1 MNEWYVK
8 SLRLLTEQE
17 CFIFLNKDIS
27 FKEILKDTQ
36 IQQLKDTYKIYI
48 TDTISS
54 WISIISIQK
63 IFYDQK
69 KKSNFVNNLKSG
81 KSLLSSEKFIFWH
94 LQMFP
99 SRSLQFMIQ
108 KQCISFEK
116 ELGKE

>member
-48 TDTISS
+48 T
-54 WISIISIQK
+54 IIIYITNIKFNNFFLNFYNINTK

-69 KKSNFVNNLKSG
+69 KKNQ
-81 KSLLSSEKFIFWH
+81 IT
-94 LQMFP
+94 
-99 SRSLQFMIQ
+99 
-108 KQCISFEK
+108 
-116 ELGKE
+116 

>member
-48 TDTISS
+48 T
-54 WISIISIQK
+54 IIIYITNIRYNFFLNFYNINTK

-69 KKSNFVNNLKSG
+69 KKIK
-81 KSLLSSEKFIFWH
+81 
-94 LQMFP
+94 
-99 SRSLQFMIQ
+99 
-108 KQCISFEK
+108 
-116 ELGKE
+116 

>member
-8 SLRLLTEQE
+8 NLRLLTEQE

-48 TDTISS
+48 T
-54 WISIISIQK
+54 IIIYITNIRYNFFLNFYNINTK

-69 KKSNFVNNLKSG
+69 KKIK
-81 KSLLSSEKFIFWH
+81 
-94 LQMFP
+94 
-99 SRSLQFMIQ
+99 
-108 KQCISFEK
+108 
-116 ELGKE
+116 

>member
-8 SLRLLTEQE
+8 SLRLLIEQE

-48 TDTISS
+48 T
-54 WISIISIQK
+54 IIIYITNIRYNFFLNFYNINTK

-69 KKSNFVNNLKSG
+69 KKIK
-81 KSLLSSEKFIFWH
+81 
-94 LQMFP
+94 
-99 SRSLQFMIQ
+99 
-108 KQCISFEK
+108 
-116 ELGKE
+116 

>member
-48 TDTISS
+48 T
-54 WISIISIQK
+54 IIIYITNIRYNFFLNFYNINTK

-69 KKSNFVNNLKSG
+69 KNQ
-81 KSLLSSEKFIFWH
+81 IT
-94 LQMFP
+94 
-99 SRSLQFMIQ
+99 
-108 KQCISFEK
+108 
-116 ELGKE
+116 